1 MTLKGL
7 LGFCECKGCK
17 KRAIKEIIVKRNGKF
32 TKMIVCEDCL
42 FKF

>member
-17 KRAIKEIIVKRNGKF
+17 KRAIREIIVKRNVKF
-32 TKMIVCEDCL
+32 TKMIVCEDCI
-42 FKF
+42 FNF